1 MTTETTYHALIVNT
15 IGDRNN
21 LLAINVPVIWDLY
34 ESSADLQRRYLYTMR
49 DAIRMMQGQVRNHV
63 QFSASGDL
71 SVQLGQRFDHLQK
84 MLESV
89 QDDIEKIESGVG
101 AVFTPV
107 IGELTTVQPSTPP
120 TPLERRILHGDPY
133 FGLRDE

>member
-1 MTTETTYHALIVNT
+1 MTAETTYHAIIINT

-21 LLAINVPVIWDLY
+21 LLSVNVPVIWELY
-34 ESSADLQRRYLYTMR
+34 ESSVDLQRRYLYTMR
-49 DAIRMMQGQVRNHV
+49 DAIRMMQGYVRNDV
-63 QFSASGDL
+63 NFSASGDL
-71 SVQLGQRFDHLQK
+71 SVQLTQRFDHLQK

-89 QDDIEKIESGVG
+89 QDDIKAIESGIGV
-101 AVFTPV
+101 AFSPV

-120 TPLERRILHGDPY
+120 TPQERKILHGDPY